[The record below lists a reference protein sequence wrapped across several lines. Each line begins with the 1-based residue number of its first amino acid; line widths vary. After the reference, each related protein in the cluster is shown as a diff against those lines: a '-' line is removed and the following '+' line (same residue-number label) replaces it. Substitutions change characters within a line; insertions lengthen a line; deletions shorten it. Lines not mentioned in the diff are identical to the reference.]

1 MFANFMKET
10 KLAIIME
17 LEDFKSFKKI
27 LNKDNRKRLYGG
39 RSLTYQV
46 TYIYSRLDTGES
58 DDDVD

>member
-1 MFANFMKET
+1 MKET